1 MKHFKS
7 FIEFFYSFCE
17 FSNFLFSLQFG
28 VSIIASLLD
37 QAENILGEKHQSEE
51 WSNFIVSLSD
61 AIGSSPP
68 IVAPCQPIAAN
79 TLNEHLTR
87 ISSLGIERYAPIE
100 LLLTDANP
108 SR

>member
-1 MKHFKS
+1 ML
-7 FIEFFYSFCE
+7 E
-17 FSNFLFSLQFG
+17 
-28 VSIIASLLD
+28 
-37 QAENILGEKHQSEE
+37 QAENVIFDAKQRAAE
-51 WSNFIVSLSD
+51 WSNFIVSLAD

-68 IVAPCQPIAAN
+68 SVAPCHPIAAN

-87 ISSLGIERYAPIE
+87 IGKLSTERYAPLE